1 MKRPWRLTRRERV
14 AMEAALIELRAD
26 YGAHALEAGLD
37 ALGFRSLV
45 WLRAHDALTG
55 PSTGIARAE
64 FERKQRTLRARLAIA
79 LRAALRAD
87 EDARAEEAY
96 VRAYEKSFSMR
107 NYGLA
112 ESAHAGAWWAIAA
125 MRGWPIERRDDGL
138 VPLAL
143 WEAAWRPTTAQQ
155 PSERPAPTDETP

>member
-1 MKRPWRLTRRERV
+1 MKRPWRLTRGERV
-14 AMEAALIELRAD
+14 AME
-26 YGAHALEAGLD
+26 
-37 ALGFRSLV
+37 
-45 WLRAHDALTG
+45 WLRCALWDDKVLA
-55 PSTGIARAE
+55 IDIMRASRVLGWSPMTNDRFPDGMRE
-64 FERKQRTLRARLAIA
+64 WRIYRARVAIA

-96 VRAYEKSFSMR
+96 VRAYEK
-107 NYGLA
+107 
-112 ESAHAGAWWAIAA
+112 SAHAGAWWAIAA